1 MSWTWICH
9 GYVWQH
15 IVYQYVA
22 RELKPR
28 CGKLGL
34 RYRSRVGNCRK
45 ERDRQTVKG
54 KARGTERDTSILFF
68 FPSSSFSPSTT
79 QCLSQFQSIRQ
90 IQLLLLPRTPH
101 SLTRLSRPV
110 YRVPPYLISQRTTRT
125 TKMTV
130 PMSPFQEQPVFSK
143 LCSDSCRIVF
153 RISSEKAQAMLKI
166 CQSRLRKAWRR
177 SRVCRSNRSSS
188 RTSTSEN
195 VSSWRRRLVSRFLEY
210 IKIHFLI
217 ENLLYVLLFF

>member
-45 ERDRQTVKG
+45 ERQTDSQRQSK
-54 KARGTERDTSILFF
+54 RHRERYLHPLFF
-68 FPSSSFSPSTT
+68 SSSSFSPT
-79 QCLSQFQSIRQ
+79 QCLLQFQSIRQ
-90 IQLLLLPRTPH
+90 IQLLLLLRTPH